1 MKNEGKEIV
10 KPFVIHPMSSIFDL
24 ATWFE
29 NVSGRNLTPSF
40 VGSNTMADIVI
51 PAVDIYEEGNDY
63 VLKAELPGLKK
74 EDIDITLN
82 DGTITISGEKSQKED
97 IKRKDYCL
105 WERSYGSFSRRLA
118 LPGEIQKN
126 KVTSKYADGVLVI
139 RMPKTDDAKKKEV
152 KLKVQ

>member
-1 MKNEGKEIV
+1 MKNEGKEIM
-10 KPFVIHPMSSIFDL
+10 KPYVIQPMSSFFDL
-24 ATWFE
+24 ASWFD
-29 NVSGRNLTPSF
+29 SFPGRSLTPSF
-40 VGSNTMADIVI
+40 VSPNLMTDMVI

-74 EDIDITLN
+74 EDIDITVN
-82 DGTITISGEKSQKED
+82 GSTITISGEKSQKEE

-118 LPGEIQKN
+118 IPGEIQRN
-126 KVTSKYADGVLVI
+126 KVTSKYVDGILEI
-139 RMPKTDDAKKKEV
+139 RMPKSEEAKKNEV